1 MKYGNK
7 IDDKKIVSI
16 VKKYGLDEIF
26 NGLEKGLMSDVGN
39 QGKSMSG
46 GMQKIIMNVRGI
58 LKPGNVIV
66 FDEPL
71 AGLDAVS
78 RKKMIKMI
86 DEMTKGKTLIVIT
99 HDKEIVGI
107 MNKVINLQQL
117 KNKFSGSGGSG
128 ENE

>member
-1 MKYGNK
+1 
-7 IDDKKIVSI
+7 
-16 VKKYGLDEIF
+16 
-26 NGLEKGLMSDVGN
+26 MSDVGN

-117 KNKFSGSGGSG
+117 KNKFIGSNGSNGSGGSG